1 MWKKKFKKNLSKI
14 KNIYCL
20 LPVFNDWESFS
31 ILINNIET
39 LQKLHSEKYLFSI
52 IAVNDGSNEELDE
65 DIFSHEIN
73 YTILNLK
80 INIGHQRAIAVGLQY
95 IYNEVDDLDYVI
107 VMDSDGD
114 DNPDDISILLEKSI
128 QAPSK
133 IIFAQRNKRQ
143 ESSLFKLGYFFYKYL
158 FYFLTGQKINF
169 GNFSLI
175 PKKLLGRVVNQS
187 NIWNH
192 YSGGILQSKIPYD
205 KVLINR
211 GKRYKGV
218 SKMNF
223 DSLIIHGLSSIAV
236 YFDFLSLRILRY
248 SLYGILIC
256 SISVSYILYQKFF
269 TEEAIPGWAS
279 SLILIISGIIL
290 QLFSVTLIVL
300 LLQLSSRKNISAPD
314 SKIYLEFIESTKNY

>member
-1 MWKKKFKKNLSKI
+1 
-14 KNIYCL
+14 

-39 LQKLHSEKYLFSI
+39 LQKLYSEKYLFSI

-65 DIFSHEIN
+65 DIFSHELN

-256 SISVSYILYQKFF
+256 SISVSYILYKKFF

-300 LLQLSSRKNISAPD
+300 LLQLSSKNIFR
-314 SKIYLEFIESTKNY
+314 IY